1 MKKVFQT
8 FKDFGIL
15 APIDNQGNFIV
26 SQILVNDPR
35 IVYLLTD
42 AVLQSG
48 EKEYMTW
55 ESIINHPALFAFRI
69 EHVTQAD
76 IAACDHLLLE
86 RMGDEIV
93 IRTK

>member
-1 MKKVFQT
+1 MASGS
-8 FKDFGIL
+8 FGNTS
-15 APIDNQGNFIV
+15 PITA
-26 SQILVNDPR
+26 
-35 IVYLLTD
+35 LTS
-42 AVLQSG
+42 AFRRKRTTL
-48 EKEYMTW
+48 
-55 ESIINHPALFAFRI
+55 IINHPALFAFRI